1 MAKRRRTEPD
11 ETTEAVGYI
20 RVSTQD
26 QAESGLGLAAQRARI
41 EAYCVA
47 KGWTLV
53 EIHEDAGISGKTL
66 ERPALRKAI
75 GTLRPGRILL
85 GYKLDRLTRTALD
98 LERLTEQVEEKGSA
112 WATVEGDFDTSS
124 AMGRFLCLI
133 VSGIAQ
139 MEREVIAERV
149 CAALSIKSSRG
160 ERLGTTPL
168 GYRTEAGPD
177 GPVVVEDPEE
187 LETVRMARELRASGL
202 SFRNVAATMSAA
214 GRPTKRGGKW
224 EAATVRRLVFPRY
237 IERTGNHVRGDG
249 DAAGSALVA

>member
-11 ETTEAVGYI
+11 EITEAVGYI

-53 EIHEDAGISGKTL
+53 QVHEDAGVSGKTL
-66 ERPALRKAI
+66 DRPALREAI
-75 GTLRPGRILL
+75 GMLRPGRILL

-98 LERLTEQVEEKGSA
+98 LERLTERVEERGSA

-149 CAALSIKSSRG
+149 DAALAVKKRRG

-168 GYRTEAGPD
+168 GYTTEQTPG

-187 LETVRMARELRASGL
+187 QETVRLARELRTSGL
-202 SFRNVAATMSAA
+202 SFRKVAAALIAA

-224 EAATVRRLVFPRY
+224 EAATVKRLTETRY
-237 IERTGNHVRGDG
+237 IERTGNHARGDG
-249 DAAGSALVA
+249 AAAQAA